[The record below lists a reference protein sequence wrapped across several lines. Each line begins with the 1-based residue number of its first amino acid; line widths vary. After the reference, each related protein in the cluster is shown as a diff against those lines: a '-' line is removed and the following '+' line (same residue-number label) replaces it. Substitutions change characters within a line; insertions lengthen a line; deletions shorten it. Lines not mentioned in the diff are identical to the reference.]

1 MRADLTKSTKDRIR
15 TETSHVREVLNEWNP
30 IPGSPR
36 DEYDCLVDHI
46 VSALHRGVDA
56 PGLAKVIESEFED
69 HFGLPVERGA
79 AQSVARTLTDWFADH
94 KTS

>member
-1 MRADLTKSTKDRIR
+1 MNHDVTKSIKDRLR
-15 TETSHVREVLNEWNP
+15 TEASHVRDVLNEWNP

-56 PGLAKVIESEFED
+56 PELVKVIESEIHD

-79 AQSVARTLTDWFADH
+79 VQSVAGTLTDWFADH